1 MLRKSGHLK
10 NGRSEIPRSA
20 KQVELV
26 KRAVS
31 RSPEVCSPMTEKDSK
46 LKRVTQKQSIGD
58 HIISSVPS
66 KPKFST

>member
-46 LKRVTQKQSIGD
+46 LKRVTQKQ
-58 HIISSVPS
+58 
-66 KPKFST
+66 